1 MAERWLL
8 SPYGE
13 AWIGQHEGGSLHTHS
28 PPQTLCCYRMD
39 HRELCM
45 GWIGIQCYDSYY
57 DSEWDGLG
65 YSVVTHTMTLNGMDW
80 DTLLWFILWLWMGYS
95 VVTHTMTAFTIWSN
109 SEYCVFKQ
117 LLHSKWSTLKCE
129 NKMCHPISSVLWN
142 SRCALPCGVSTE
154 AHAEVNGS
162 DDESQQKHEVEQHRG
177 AVGADHLL
185 CWNTTSQD
193 TTLKR
198 GRREKQ

>member
-1 MAERWLL
+1 MAKRGLDNMREA
-8 SPYGE
+8 PY
-13 AWIGQHEGGSLHTHS
+13 
-28 PPQTLCCYRMD
+28 TLIHHLRHCAVT
-39 HRELCM
+39 EWTT
-45 GWIGIQCYDSYY
+45 GNSA
-57 DSEWDGLG
+57 WDGLG
-65 YSVVTHTMTLNGMDW
+65 YSVMIHTMTLNGMDW

-185 CWNTTSQD
+185 CWNTTPQD

-198 GRREKQ
+198 GGERNSKRKQNE